1 MSLHNLLRPRT
12 WALLWLSQLVAV
24 PAGAQIHKQIDNMQ
38 GSIVRMWPAN
48 GATNV
53 NPDTQLAIAFLSPPV
68 LGNAGTIR
76 IYDAVDNTLVD
87 TLDMGIPAGP
97 DFRLRRPAGSPPD
110 TQTYQL
116 NTIGGLDGF
125 HFYPIIVAGRTATI
139 YPHSHML
146 QHNHQY
152 IVKMDNGV
160 LNLTAGF
167 SGFKTDSDW
176 MFATK
181 KAPPKVG
188 ATHLLVAADG
198 SGDFNTVQGAID
210 FVADAPKKR
219 VTIFIKSGNY
229 EELVFFRNKSNL
241 TLRGED
247 RDGVQVG
254 YGNNSAFNPPE
265 SGKPNRRPAF
275 SIYNSTEIQLSNFTI
290 NNYYIGQAEALLV
303 SGSKNIID
311 HMTLNG
317 SGDALNLRGSIYIV
331 DTKLTG
337 HGDTILSVG
346 PAFFYRS
353 EIHSIGPI
361 NWIRNPATN
370 HGHVF
375 KECTFIGI
383 DEPLPWTR
391 TADGEGQKSKTVLAR
406 LPNNNGAN
414 YPYAE
419 AVLINSKLVG
429 VSPEGW
435 GPVEESP
442 AFDHSNVHFWEY
454 NSMEIDGRPLD
465 MSQRNPIVKQLTM
478 PQDARTITD
487 YSNPEFVLG
496 WKPVVH

>member
-1 MSLHNLLRPRT
+1 MPTLDSIRRNCRSLV
-12 WALLWLSQLVAV
+12 LVAV
-24 PAGAQIHKQIDNMQ
+24 LAAALPLPTIAQQ

-48 GATNV
+48 GAANV
-53 NPDTQLAIAFLSPPV
+53 NPDTHLVIAFLSPPT
-68 LGNAGTIR
+68 LGEAGLIR
-76 IYDAVDNTLVD
+76 IYDAADNTLVD
-87 TLDMGIPAGP
+87 TLDMSVPPGP
-97 DFRLRRPAGSPPD
+97 DFRRRRPAGSPPD

-116 NTIGGLDGF
+116 NTIGGLEGF
-125 HFYPIIVAGRTATI
+125 HFYPIIVAGRIATI
-139 YPHSHML
+139 YPHSHVL
-146 QHNHQY
+146 QY
-152 IVKMDNGV
+152 GRKYSVKIDNGV
-160 LNLTAGF
+160 LNPMAGF
-167 SGFKTDSDW
+167 SGFKSDSEW
-176 MFATK
+176 TFSTK
-181 KAPPKVG
+181 KVPPAAG
-188 ATHLLVAADG
+188 TTRLTVAADG

-210 FVADAPKKR
+210 FVPDKPPKR
-219 VTIFIKSGNY
+219 VTILIKNGHY

-241 TLRGED
+241 TIRGQD
-247 RDGVQVG
+247 RDAVQVG

-275 SIYNSTEIQLSNFTI
+275 SVYNSTDIQLSNFTI
-290 NNYYIGQAEALLV
+290 NNYFIGQAEALLV

-317 SGDALNLRGSIYIV
+317 SGDALNLRGSVYIT

-346 PAFFYRS
+346 PAFFNRS

-361 NWIRNPATN
+361 NWIRNPATD

-391 TADGEGQKSKTVLAR
+391 TPDGAGQRSKAVLAR
-406 LPNNNGAN
+406 LPNNNGVN

-419 AVLINSKLVG
+419 AVLINSRMQG

-435 GPVEESP
+435 GPVE
-442 AFDHSNVHFWEY
+442 ANATFDSSNVHFWEF
-454 NSMEIDGRPLD
+454 NTMDMDGRPLD
-465 MSQRNPIVKQLTM
+465 MSQRHPIVKQLSM
-478 PQDARTITD
+478 LKDAKTIAD
-487 YSNPEFVLG
+487 YSNPQFVLGG